1 MALTTYPKKRIAI
14 VIEQP
19 ALNRVLD
26 ALDRLAVTGY
36 TVYPV
41 VAGRGRGGSW
51 RADDLVSDAGR
62 MVSVVCVCDPA
73 KVDAVIEPI
82 YKIVARQVGI
92 ITISDC
98 EVLRADHF

>member
-1 MALTTYPKKRIAI
+1 MQTYAKKRIAI

-26 ALDRLAVTGY
+26 ALDKLAVSGY

-41 VAGRGRGGSW
+41 IAGRGKHGSW
-51 RADDLVSDAGR
+51 RADGLISDSER
-62 MVSVVCVCDPA
+62 MVSVVCVCDPT
-73 KVDAVIEPI
+73 KVESIVEPV
-82 YKIVARQVGI
+82 YKIVSRQVGI

-98 EVLRADHF
+98 EVIRPDHF

>member
-1 MALTTYPKKRIAI
+1 MKTYTKKRIAI

-19 ALNRVLD
+19 VLHRVLD
-26 ALDRLAVTGY
+26 KLDQLAVTGY

-41 VAGRGRGGSW
+41 IAGRGREGSW
-51 RADDLVSDAGR
+51 RVDGMVSDAGR

-73 KVDAVIEPI
+73 KVEAIVEPI
-82 YKIVARQVGI
+82 YKIVSRQVGI

-98 EVLRADHF
+98 EVIRPDHF

>member
-1 MALTTYPKKRIAI
+1 MKTYPKKRIAI

-19 ALNRVLD
+19 VLHRVLD
-26 ALDRLAVTGY
+26 ALDRQAVTGY

-41 VAGRGRGGSW
+41 IAGRGREGSW

-62 MVSVVCVCDPA
+62 MVSVVCVCDA
-73 KVDAVIEPI
+73 SKVDLITETI
-82 YKIVARQVGI
+82 YKIVSRQVGI

-98 EVLRADHF
+98 EVIRPDHF

>member
-1 MALTTYPKKRIAI
+1 MQTYLKKRIAI

-41 VAGRGRGGSW
+41 IAGRGREGSW
-51 RADDLVSDAGR
+51 RADAMVSDAGR

-73 KVDAVIEPI
+73 KVDSVVEPI

-98 EVLRADHF
+98 EVIRPDHF

>member
-1 MALTTYPKKRIAI
+1 VQTFTKKRIAI

-19 ALNRVLD
+19 ALNRVLEK
-26 ALDRLAVTGY
+26 LDQLAVTGY

-41 VAGRGRGGSW
+41 IAGRGREGSW
-51 RADDLVSDAGR
+51 RADGMVSDAGR

-73 KVDAVIEPI
+73 KVDTIVEPI
-82 YKIVARQVGI
+82 FKIVSRQVGI

-98 EVLRADHF
+98 EVIRPDHF

>member
-1 MALTTYPKKRIAI
+1 VKTYTKKRIAI

-19 ALNRVLD
+19 VLHRVLD
-26 ALDRLAVTGY
+26 KLDQLAVTGY

-41 VAGRGRGGSW
+41 IAGRGREGSW
-51 RADDLVSDAGR
+51 RVDGMVSDAGR

-73 KVDAVIEPI
+73 KVEAIVEPI
-82 YKIVARQVGI
+82 YKIVSRQVGI

-98 EVLRADHF
+98 EVIRPDHF

>member
-1 MALTTYPKKRIAI
+1 MQTYPKKRIAI

-26 ALDRLAVTGY
+26 KLDQLAVTGY

-41 VAGRGRGGSW
+41 IAGRGREGSW
-51 RADDLVSDAGR
+51 RADGMVSDAGR
-62 MVSVVCVCDPA
+62 MVSVVCVCDPS
-73 KVDAVIEPI
+73 KVESIVDPI
-82 YKIVARQVGI
+82 YKIVSRQVGI

-98 EVLRADHF
+98 EVIRSDHF